1 MVDESLYGEPVFH
14 PLLEIG
20 RHILVLDELRELC
33 VAGFPLSKSRP
44 AIMEGLEKFVCI
56 LNDYSIEGEIWINGS
71 FMTSKIEPN
80 DVDIIVR
87 MTSNFVDGLTDEQY
101 MVIEWIDSDAPYSE
115 LKCDSYS
122 HIEYPDG
129 HPDYWKGE
137 YMYAYWMRQWGFDR
151 ENGMKGIAVIRLAG
165 SDE

>member
-1 MVDESLYGEPVFH
+1 MSE
-14 PLLEIG
+14 
-20 RHILVLDELRELC
+20 
-33 VAGFPLSKSRP
+33 SRP
-44 AIMEGLEKFVCI
+44 TIMEGLEKFTSV
-56 LNDYSIEGEIWINGS
+56 LNDYSIEGEIWVNGS
-71 FMTSKIEPN
+71 FMTSKDDPN

-87 MTSNFVDGLTDEQY
+87 MMSDFVDHATDEQY
-101 MVIEWIDSDAPYSE
+101 AVIKWIDSNVPYLE

-122 HIEYPDG
+122 HIEYPEG

-151 ENGMKGIAVIRLAG
+151 EDGMKGIAVIRLAG